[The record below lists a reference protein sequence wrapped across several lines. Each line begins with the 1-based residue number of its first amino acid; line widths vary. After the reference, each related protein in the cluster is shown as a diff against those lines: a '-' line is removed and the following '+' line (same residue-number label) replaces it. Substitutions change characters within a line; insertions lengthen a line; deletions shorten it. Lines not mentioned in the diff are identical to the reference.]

1 MTNEFLSYVVR
12 SSTQIG
18 RWSERWCFTWRL
30 KNPRA
35 CFDECFLLSFFH
47 RSLKIALSKSKT
59 PLAVS
64 CERRNISAI
73 IRATGSGEARCS
85 VNEQTMEGD

>member
-1 MTNEFLSYVVR
+1 MPGAWSGYGVVANLSV
-12 SSTQIG
+12 G
-18 RWSERWCFTWRL
+18 G
-30 KNPRA
+30 
-35 CFDECFLLSFFH
+35 CFLEASE
-47 RSLKIALSKSKT
+47 SLPLGARVRPRWTPKT
-59 PLAVS
+59 GAVS

>member
-1 MTNEFLSYVVR
+1 MRVEVAV
-12 SSTQIG
+12 
-18 RWSERWCFTWRL
+18 
-30 KNPRA
+30 A
-35 CFDECFLLSFFH
+35 CLPNVDRRLLS
-47 RSLKIALSKSKT
+47 LGT
-59 PLAVS
+59 AVS